1 LADAGR
7 RVTMTRHQ
15 AQNRG
20 RWLARRGDA
29 RSADGVASQT
39 EDVADQAIKRILD
52 AHVGAPE
59 KPFLMYCATGAGHAP
74 HDVPKEWA
82 DGCEGQFDGGWDAYR
97 ETVFQRQKECEGLS
111 CGHDCGAPAA
121 EGYAPPFAF
130 TGTIHRVAIDVAG
143 GPITDGEAEMARL
156 MAQR

>member
-1 LADAGR
+1 
-7 RVTMTRHQ
+7 MTRHQ

-20 RWLARRGDA
+20 RWVARRGDA
-29 RSADGVASQT
+29 PSTDDVPSRT

-59 KPFLMYCATGAGHAP
+59 APIFMYCATRSGHAP
-74 HDVPKEWA
+74 HHVPKEWA
-82 DGCEGQFDGGWDAYR
+82 DRYEGQCDRGWDAYR
-97 ETVFQRQKECEGLS
+97 ETVFQRQKELEGLS

-121 EGYAPPFAF
+121 GGYAPPSAF

-143 GPITDGEAEMARL
+143 GLITDDEAEMARL

>member
-1 LADAGR
+1 
-7 RVTMTRHQ
+7 MTKHQ

-29 RSADGVASQT
+29 RSADDVTSRT

-52 AHVGAPE
+52 THVGAPE
-59 KPFLMYCATGAGHAP
+59 TPIFMYCATGAGHAP
-74 HDVPKEWA
+74 HHVPKVWA
-82 DGCEGQFDGGWDAYR
+82 DRYEGQWDGGWDAYR
-97 ETVFQRQKECEGLS
+97 ETVFQRQKELEGLS
-111 CGHDCGAPAA
+111 RGHDCGAPAA
-121 EGYAPPFAF
+121 DGDAPSAF

-143 GPITDGEAEMARL
+143 GLISDDEAEMARL